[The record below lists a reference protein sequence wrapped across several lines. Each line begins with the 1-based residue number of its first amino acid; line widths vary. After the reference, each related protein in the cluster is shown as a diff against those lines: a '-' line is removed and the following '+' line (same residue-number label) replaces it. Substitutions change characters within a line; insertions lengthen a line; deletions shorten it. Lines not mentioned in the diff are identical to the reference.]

1 MSAEKAA
8 NITIRP
14 NAELN
19 IYIDKADP
27 VHPPYAT
34 VITGSGE
41 PIRKIALQEGNNL
54 VNITSFLHHNYS
66 IRVVNGKNTT
76 VQKI

>member
-19 IYIDKADP
+19 IHVEKADP
-27 VHPPYAT
+27 AVPPYAT
-34 VITGSGE
+34 VISSGGE
-41 PIRKIALQEGNNL
+41 SIEKFTLREGNNL
-54 VNITSFLHHNYS
+54 INITSFLHRNYS

-76 VQKI
+76 VQQI

>member
-19 IYIDKADP
+19 IYVDRADP
-27 VHPPYAT
+27 HTPPYAT
-34 VITGSGE
+34 VISSHGE
-41 PIRKIALQEGNNL
+41 SLRKFALQEGNNL
-54 VNITSFLHHNYS
+54 INITSYLHLNCS

>member
-19 IYIDKADP
+19 IYVDKADLS
-27 VHPPYAT
+27 VPPYAT
-34 VITGSGE
+34 VISGSGE
-41 PIRKIALQEGNNL
+41 SIEKFSLREGNNL
-54 VNITSFLHHNYS
+54 INITSFLHRNYS

>member
-14 NAELN
+14 NAELI
-19 IYIDKADP
+19 IYIDKADLLA
-27 VHPPYAT
+27 PPHAT
-34 VITGSGE
+34 IISSSGE
-41 PIRKIALQEGNNL
+41 PVKKIALQEGNNL
-54 VNITSFLHHNYS
+54 VNITPFLHHNYS

>member
-19 IYIDKADP
+19 IYVDKADLLT
-27 VHPPYAT
+27 PPFAT
-34 VITGSGE
+34 VISSSGE
-41 PIRKIALQEGNNL
+41 SIEKFILNEGSNL
-54 VNITSFLHHNYS
+54 INITSFLHRNCS
-66 IRVVNGKNTT
+66 IRVVNGKNIT